1 LGGIMELEKLALK
14 KLEDRGVKVNDIAEI
29 TLFLQEKYI
38 PGLNIEECKNAVLQV
53 LSKRETINAVL
64 TGIAIDEVAE
74 KGLIDKE
81 ICNLI
86 TKDDGLYGIDE
97 ILALSIVNVHGSI
110 ALTNFGYADKIK
122 PGIVKVVDNMGKEG
136 TRCTTFL
143 DDIVSAIAASAAS
156 RLAHYGIEEY
166 K

>member
-1 LGGIMELEKLALK
+1 MELEKLAIK
-14 KLEDRGVKVNDIAEI
+14 KLEERGVTIQDIAEV
-29 TLFLQEKYI
+29 TLFLQEQYI
-38 PGLNIEECKNAVLQV
+38 KGLNIEECKKAVLQV

-64 TGIAIDEVAE
+64 TGIAIDEIAE
-74 KGLIDKE
+74 KKLIDKE
-81 ICNLI
+81 ICDLI
-86 TKDDGLYGIDE
+86 TGDAGLYGIDE

-122 PGIVKVVDNMGKEG
+122 PGIVKVIDNMGKEKVK
-136 TRCTTFL
+136 CTTFL

-156 RLAHYGIEEY
+156 RLAHYGVDEY